1 MNTLAQ
7 AEVRRNRLKNNTTR
21 LSSAPDQAICNSCH
35 KRKLAGYPPV
45 SNNLNPSFS
54 HGTQKVADQ
63 GCLPILFPVPMNIG
77 GDELQPG
84 HASIS
89 FHVEDDTR
97 SNIAQEVLRVRL
109 WKQFLCL

>member
-1 MNTLAQ
+1 MA
-7 AEVRRNRLKNNTTR
+7 AKRDDGIRFWIYGKSPIRV
-21 LSSAPDQAICNSCH
+21 SSRCH
-35 KRKLAGYPPV
+35 SGNALRPV

-54 HGTQKVADQ
+54 HGTQKVAADQ